1 MCRSAQQL
9 AHRPAC
15 LSRLSRPPAC
25 RPARLPR
32 LDSAW
37 PCSARCSSTWLDL
50 ARVGFG
56 TLPRLR
62 PPGSARPGPGQGPAR
77 ARTGS
82 QSGGFAYTEQQSR
95 SYGGEQIQKVRSRTK
110 INNSLVTRRDSAWPL
125 LSPARPGPAR
135 LARPRLGLARPRS
148 AQLNSAPLRSARL
161 SSPRPSSAWTR
172 RPPTL

>member
-9 AHRPAC
+9 APRPAC

-37 PCSARCSSTWLDL
+37 PCSARCGSTWLDL

-56 TLPRLR
+56 SLPRLR

-77 ARTGS
+77 PGPAP
-82 QSGGFAYTEQQSR
+82 
-95 SYGGEQIQKVRSRTK
+95 KVVVSRTRNSNHGVTEAK
-110 INNSLVTRRDSAWPL
+110 EFKSTKPNKFNNSLVTRRDSAWPL

-148 AQLNSAPLRSARL
+148 AQLNSAPLHSARL
-161 SSPRPSSAWTR
+161 SSPRPSSAWLR